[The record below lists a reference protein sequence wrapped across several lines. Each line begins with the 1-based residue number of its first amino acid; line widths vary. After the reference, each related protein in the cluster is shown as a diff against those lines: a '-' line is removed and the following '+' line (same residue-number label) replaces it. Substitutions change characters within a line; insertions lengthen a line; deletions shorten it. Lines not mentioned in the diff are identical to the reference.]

1 MCFRLRYLA
10 LTISAIGLTGCLGG
24 GSEPSEAEMKDA
36 MLYMMNHPP
45 RPN

>member
-1 MCFRLRYLA
+1 MRCRLKYLA
-10 LTISAIGLTGCLGG
+10 LIAISAFGLTRCGG

-45 RPN
+45 A